1 MATHPSLII
10 VTGQNQRITS
20 SDALGVG
27 TGVTALGNTNLT
39 LTPGGTATDVVVA
52 SGKNLVPGADNTSGF
67 GTSAL
72 RWLSLNA
79 TTIVARADN
88 TDTSKTT
95 IGGTTIAG
103 SAALTVSSSGAG
115 ALTLTSAV
123 AATWSTTAGVLT
135 LNGTGG
141 IALQGNATPALAV
154 NAAGTAITVQAGA
167 VLGTTGTGNINLPS
181 NGTARFQ
188 IEGVAVTNANI
199 TAANFDKLFDG
210 SDVGALHTHSGL
222 ATSSVIIT
230 GLTTTGLAD
239 GDFGY
244 ISSADT
250 VSKTDAAAVASS
262 LAVGV
267 NTGTAGSMAT
277 DGLIAAA
284 KFTTDGGSPSNGAQV
299 FLALAAADTGAGAGK
314 LTATAPTADTQVVAE
329 VGICLNNA
337 NYAASKTA
345 KVLLQVKKI
354 VVL

>member
-1 MATHPSLII
+1 MATQTALII
-10 VTGQNQRITS
+10 SAGRTQRI
-20 SDALGVG
+20 G
-27 TGVTALGNTNLT
+27 TGNTLAVADGIVALGNTNLT
-39 LTPGGTATDVVVA
+39 LAAGGSATDVVIA
-52 SGKNLVPGADNTSGF
+52 SGDNLVPGADNTGSF

-72 RWLSLNA
+72 RWTSVNA
-79 TTIVARADN
+79 TTVVARADN

-95 IGGTTIAG
+95 LGATSLAG
-103 SAALTVSSSGAG
+103 SAALTVSSAGAG

-141 IALQGNATPALAV
+141 IALQGNATPALAI
-154 NAAGTAITVQAGA
+154 NAAGDAITVQAGA

-181 NGTARFQ
+181 NGSARFQ
-188 IEGVAVTNANI
+188 IESVAVTNANI

-222 ATSSVIIT
+222 ATSTVVIT

-244 ISSADT
+244 ISAADT
-250 VSKTDAAAVASS
+250 VSKTDATAVASS
-262 LAVGV
+262 LAIGM
-267 NTGTAGSMAT
+267 NAGTAGSMVT
-277 DGLIAAA
+277 GGLLAAA
-284 KFTTDGGSPSNGAQV
+284 KFTTDGGSPSNGAEV
-299 FLALAAADTGAGAGK
+299 FLALGSADTGAGAGK
-314 LTATAPTADTQVVAE
+314 LTATAPDAITQVVAE

-345 KVLLQVKKI
+345 KVLLSIKKI
-354 VVL
+354 VIL